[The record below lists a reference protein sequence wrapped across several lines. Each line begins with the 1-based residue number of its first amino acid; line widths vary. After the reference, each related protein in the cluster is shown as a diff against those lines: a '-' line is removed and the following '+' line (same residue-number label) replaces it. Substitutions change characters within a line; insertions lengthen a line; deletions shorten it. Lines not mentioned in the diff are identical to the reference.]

1 MSNEIA
7 VIDNTAIAQA
17 FATPSGI
24 DVLIDR
30 IKSEA
35 SSEVPDLTTKKGRD
49 RIASLAYKVS
59 KTKTLVDDF
68 GKELVAEEKKRLALI
83 DADRKKW
90 RDECDKLRDE
100 IRKPLTDWEQAETD
114 RIQRHKDAIQ
124 QLRELSALAMGADSE
139 AIAALIAQAEAVT
152 LGDHWQE
159 FAAEAGK
166 AKDET
171 LSILRLDLQRR
182 QQYESEQAELARLR
196 AEAALREQE
205 DADRRA
211 AEAKAEAERL
221 AAEREA
227 QRIREAE
234 ERARR
239 EAEEAAAK
247 ARADAE
253 AAAWAERE
261 AIEAKARAEKEAAER
276 ARIASEQAEARAKA
290 EAEAAKLRE
299 QEAER
304 RRIESEERAKR
315 EAQEAA
321 ERAERNRIAAV
332 EAERARIEHERIE
345 SERKAAAE
353 QAARES
359 DKENKRQVNN
369 GILSALEGIGITTE
383 QAKAIITAI
392 AKGGIPHVSIRY

>member
-1 MSNEIA
+1 MTQEIA

-24 DVLIDR
+24 DVLIQR

-35 SSEVPDLTTKKGRD
+35 SAEVPDLTTKKGRD

-100 IRKPLTDWEQAETD
+100 IRKPLTDWEQAEAD

-124 QLRELSALAMGADSE
+124 KLRELSAPAMGTDSA
-139 AIAALIAQAEAVT
+139 AISGLIAQAEAVT

-171 LSILRLDLQRR
+171 LAILRFNLQRR

-196 AEAALREQE
+196 AEAARREQE
-205 DADRRA
+205 DADRR
-211 AEAKAEAERL
+211 

-253 AAAWAERE
+253 AAARAERE
-261 AIEAKARAEKEAAER
+261 AIEAKARAEREAAER

-299 QEAER
+299 QDAER
-304 RRIESEERAKR
+304 RRVESEERAKR
-315 EAQEAA
+315 DAQEAA
-321 ERAERNRIAAV
+321 ERAERDRVAAV
-332 EAERARIEHERIE
+332 EAERQRAERQRIAEQE
-345 SERKAAAE
+345 AAAKAQAEREANKEHMRRINREALAGIMAVGISEE
-353 QAARES
+353 QG
-359 DKENKRQVNN
+359 K
-369 GILSALEGIGITTE
+369 ALI
-383 QAKAIITAI
+383 KAIASG
-392 AKGGIPHVSIRY
+392 AVPHVSISY

>member
-1 MSNEIA
+1 MTQEIA

-24 DVLIDR
+24 DVLIQR

-35 SSEVPDLTTKKGRD
+35 SAEVPDLTTKKGRD

-100 IRKPLTDWEQAETD
+100 IRKPLTDWEQAESD
-114 RIQRHKDAIQ
+114 RIQRLKDAIQ
-124 QLRELSALAMGADSE
+124 QLRELSALAMGTDSV
-139 AIAALIAQAEAVT
+139 AISGLIAQAESVT

-166 AKDET
+166 TKDET
-171 LSILRLDLQRR
+171 LSILRLDLLCR

-196 AEAALREQE
+196 AEAARREQE

-247 ARADAE
+247 ARANAE
-253 AAAWAERE
+253 AAALIERE
-261 AIEAKARAEKEAAER
+261 AAAR

-299 QEAER
+299 QDAER
-304 RRIESEERAKR
+304 RRVESEERAKR

-321 ERAERNRIAAV
+321 ERAERDRVAAV
-332 EAERARIEHERIE
+332 EAERQRAERQLIAE
-345 SERKAAAE
+345 KEAAANAQAEREANKEHMRRINREALAGVVAAGISEE
-353 QAARES
+353 QG
-359 DKENKRQVNN
+359 K
-369 GILSALEGIGITTE
+369 ALI
-383 QAKAIITAI
+383 KAIASG
-392 AKGGIPHVSIRY
+392 AVLHVSIAY

>member
-7 VIDNTAIAQA
+7 VLENTEIQLA
-17 FATPSGI
+17 FTSPNGI
-24 DVLIDR
+24 DILLEKVR
-30 IKSEA
+30 KEA
-35 SSEVPDLTTKKGRD
+35 ASEVPDLTTKKGRD

-59 KTKTLVDDF
+59 KTKTLVDDY

-100 IRKPLTDWEQAETD
+100 IRKPLTDWEQAESD
-114 RIQRHKDAIQ
+114 RVQRHKDAIQ
-124 QLRELSALAMGADSE
+124 QLRGLAPQAMGANSE
-139 AIAALIAQAEAVT
+139 TIIGLIAQAESVT

-159 FAAEAGK
+159 FSAEAGK

-171 LSILRLDLQRR
+171 LALLRLDLQRR
-182 QQYESEQAELARLR
+182 QQHESEQAELARLR
-196 AEAALREQE
+196 EEAARREQE
-205 DADRRA
+205 DRDRR
-211 AEAKAEAERL
+211 
-221 AAEREA
+221 
-227 QRIREAE
+227 I
-234 ERARR
+234 
-239 EAEEAAAK
+239 AEEAAAK

-253 AAAWAERE
+253 AAARAERE
-261 AIEAKARAEKEAAER
+261 AIEAKARAEQEAAER

-321 ERAERNRIAAV
+321 ECAERNRIAAI
-332 EAERARIEHERIE
+332 EAERARIEQERIE
-345 SERKAAAE
+345 SDRKAAAE
-353 QAARES
+353 QAAREA
-359 DKENKRQVNN
+359 DKENKRKVNN
-369 GILSALEGIGITTE
+369 AILSALESVGISTE
-383 QAKAIITAI
+383 QAKVVIAAI
-392 AKGGIPHVSIRY
+392 AKGSIPNVSIRY

>member
-1 MSNEIA
+1 MTQEIA

-17 FATPSGI
+17 FAMPDGV
-24 DVLIDR
+24 DVLIQR

-35 SSEVPDLTTKKGRD
+35 SAEVPDLTTKKGRD

-100 IRKPLTDWEQAETD
+100 IRKPLTDWEQAEAD

-124 QLRELSALAMGADSE
+124 KLRELSAPAMGTDSA
-139 AIAALIAQAEAVT
+139 AISGLIAQAETVT

-171 LSILRLDLQRR
+171 LAILRFNLQRR

-196 AEAALREQE
+196 AEAARREQE
-205 DADRRA
+205 DADRR
-211 AEAKAEAERL
+211 

-253 AAAWAERE
+253 AAARAERE
-261 AIEAKARAEKEAAER
+261 AIEAKARAEREAAER

-299 QEAER
+299 QDAER
-304 RRIESEERAKR
+304 RRVESEERAKR
-315 EAQEAA
+315 DAQEAA
-321 ERAERNRIAAV
+321 ERAERDRVAAV
-332 EAERARIEHERIE
+332 EAERQRAERQRIAEQE
-345 SERKAAAE
+345 AAAKAQAEREANKEHMRRINREALAGIMAVGISEE
-353 QAARES
+353 QG
-359 DKENKRQVNN
+359 K
-369 GILSALEGIGITTE
+369 ALI
-383 QAKAIITAI
+383 KAIASG
-392 AKGGIPHVSIRY
+392 AVPHVSVSY

>member
-1 MSNEIA
+1 MTQEIA

-24 DVLIDR
+24 DVLIQR

-35 SSEVPDLTTKKGRD
+35 SAEVPDLTTKKGRD

-100 IRKPLTDWEQAETD
+100 IRKPLTDWEQAEAD

-124 QLRELSALAMGADSE
+124 KLRELSAPAMGTDSA
-139 AIAALIAQAEAVT
+139 AISGLIAQAEAVA

-171 LSILRLDLQRR
+171 LAILRFNLQRR

-196 AEAALREQE
+196 AEAARREQE

-253 AAAWAERE
+253 AAARAER
-261 AIEAKARAEKEAAER
+261 EAAER

-299 QEAER
+299 QDAER
-304 RRIESEERAKR
+304 RRVESEERAKR
-315 EAQEAA
+315 DAQEAA
-321 ERAERNRIAAV
+321 ERAERDRVAAV
-332 EAERARIEHERIE
+332 EAERQRAERQRIAEQE
-345 SERKAAAE
+345 AAAKAQAEREANKEHMRRINREALAGIMAVGISEE
-353 QAARES
+353 QG
-359 DKENKRQVNN
+359 K
-369 GILSALEGIGITTE
+369 ALI
-383 QAKAIITAI
+383 KAIASG
-392 AKGGIPHVSIRY
+392 AVPHVSISY

>member
-1 MSNEIA
+1 MTQEIA

-24 DVLIDR
+24 DVLIQR

-35 SSEVPDLTTKKGRD
+35 SAEVPDLTTKKGRD

-100 IRKPLTDWEQAETD
+100 IRKPLTDWEQAEAD

-124 QLRELSALAMGADSE
+124 KLRELSAPAMGTDSA
-139 AIAALIAQAEAVT
+139 AISGLIAQAEAVA

-171 LSILRLDLQRR
+171 LAILRFNLQRR

-196 AEAALREQE
+196 AEAARREQE

-253 AAAWAERE
+253 AAARAER
-261 AIEAKARAEKEAAER
+261 EAAER

-299 QEAER
+299 QDAER
-304 RRIESEERAKR
+304 RRVESEERAKR
-315 EAQEAA
+315 DAKEAA
-321 ERAERNRIAAV
+321 ERAERDRVAAV
-332 EAERARIEHERIE
+332 EAERQRAERQRIAEQE
-345 SERKAAAE
+345 AAAKAQAEREANKEHMRRINREALDGIVAAGISEE
-353 QAARES
+353 QG
-359 DKENKRQVNN
+359 K
-369 GILSALEGIGITTE
+369 ALI
-383 QAKAIITAI
+383 KAIASG
-392 AKGGIPHVSIRY
+392 AVQHVSISY

>member
-1 MSNEIA
+1 MTQEIA

-24 DVLIDR
+24 DVLIQR

-35 SSEVPDLTTKKGRD
+35 SAEVPDLTTKKGRD

-100 IRKPLTDWEQAETD
+100 IRKPLTDWEQAEAD

-124 QLRELSALAMGADSE
+124 KLRELSAPAMGTGAAD
-139 AIAALIAQAEAVT
+139 IAALIAQAEAVT

-171 LSILRLDLQRR
+171 LAILRFNLQRR

-196 AEAALREQE
+196 AEAARREQE

-253 AAAWAERE
+253 AAARAER
-261 AIEAKARAEKEAAER
+261 EAAER

-299 QEAER
+299 QDAER
-304 RRIESEERAKR
+304 RRVESEERAKR
-315 EAQEAA
+315 DAQEAA
-321 ERAERNRIAAV
+321 ERAERDRVAAV
-332 EAERARIEHERIE
+332 EAERQRAERQRIAEQE
-345 SERKAAAE
+345 AAAKAQAEREANKEHMRRINREALAGIMAVGISEE
-353 QAARES
+353 QG
-359 DKENKRQVNN
+359 K
-369 GILSALEGIGITTE
+369 ALI
-383 QAKAIITAI
+383 KAIASG
-392 AKGGIPHVSIRY
+392 AVQHVSISY

>member
-1 MSNEIA
+1 MTQEIA

-24 DVLIDR
+24 DVLIQR

-35 SSEVPDLTTKKGRD
+35 SAEVPDLTTKKGRD

-100 IRKPLTDWEQAETD
+100 IRKPLTDWEQAEAD

-124 QLRELSALAMGADSE
+124 QLRELSAPSMGADSA
-139 AIAALIAQAEAVT
+139 AISALIAQAEAVT

-182 QQYESEQAELARLR
+182 QQYEAEQAELARLR
-196 AEAALREQE
+196 AEAAQREQE
-205 DADRRA
+205 NRDRR
-211 AEAKAEAERL
+211 
-221 AAEREA
+221 
-227 QRIREAE
+227 I
-234 ERARR
+234 
-239 EAEEAAAK
+239 AEEAAAK

-253 AAAWAERE
+253 AKAAQEKAE
-261 AIEAKARAEKEAAER
+261 AEAKARAEQEAAER
-276 ARIASEQAEARAKA
+276 ARIAAEQAEARAKA
-290 EAEAAKLRE
+290 EAEAAKMRE

-321 ERAERNRIAAV
+321 ERAERDRVAAV
-332 EAERARIEHERIE
+332 EAERQRAERQRIVEQE
-345 SERKAAAE
+345 AAAKAQAEREANKEHMRRINREALAGIMAAGISEE
-353 QAARES
+353 QG
-359 DKENKRQVNN
+359 K
-369 GILSALEGIGITTE
+369 ALI
-383 QAKAIITAI
+383 KAIASG
-392 AKGGIPHVSIRY
+392 AVPHVSIAY

>member
-1 MSNEIA
+1 MTQEIA

-17 FATPSGI
+17 FAMPDGV
-24 DVLIDR
+24 DVLIQR

-35 SSEVPDLTTKKGRD
+35 SAEVPDLTTKKGRD

-100 IRKPLTDWEQAETD
+100 IRKPLTDWEQAEAD

-124 QLRELSALAMGADSE
+124 KLRELSAPAMGTDSA
-139 AIAALIAQAEAVT
+139 AISGLIAQAETVT

-171 LSILRLDLQRR
+171 LAILRFNLQRR

-196 AEAALREQE
+196 AEAARREQE
-205 DADRRA
+205 DADRR
-211 AEAKAEAERL
+211 

-253 AAAWAERE
+253 AAARAERE
-261 AIEAKARAEKEAAER
+261 AIEAKARAEREAAER

-299 QEAER
+299 QDAER
-304 RRIESEERAKR
+304 RRVESEERAKR
-315 EAQEAA
+315 DAQEAA
-321 ERAERNRIAAV
+321 ERAERDRVAAV
-332 EAERARIEHERIE
+332 EAERQRAERQRIAEQE
-345 SERKAAAE
+345 AAAKAQAEREANKEHMRHINREALAGIMAVGISEE
-353 QAARES
+353 QG
-359 DKENKRQVNN
+359 K
-369 GILSALEGIGITTE
+369 ALI
-383 QAKAIITAI
+383 KAIASG
-392 AKGGIPHVSIRY
+392 AVPHVSISY

>member
-1 MSNEIA
+1 MTQEIA

-17 FATPSGI
+17 FATSGI
-24 DVLIDR
+24 DVLIQR
-30 IKSEA
+30 LKSEA
-35 SSEVPDLTTKKGRD
+35 SAEVPDLTTKKGRD

-100 IRKPLTDWEQAETD
+100 IRKPLTDWEQAEAD

-124 QLRELSALAMGADSE
+124 KLRELSAPAMGTDSA
-139 AIAALIAQAEAVT
+139 AISGLIAQAETVT

-171 LSILRLDLQRR
+171 LAILRFNLQRR

-196 AEAALREQE
+196 AEAARREQE

-247 ARADAE
+247 TRADAE
-253 AAAWAERE
+253 AS
-261 AIEAKARAEKEAAER
+261 ARAEREAAER

-299 QEAER
+299 QDAER
-304 RRIESEERAKR
+304 RRVESEERAKR
-315 EAQEAA
+315 DAQEAA
-321 ERAERNRIAAV
+321 ERAERDRVAAV
-332 EAERARIEHERIE
+332 EAERQRAERQRIAEQE
-345 SERKAAAE
+345 AAAKAQAEREANKEHMRHINREALAGIMAVGISEE
-353 QAARES
+353 QG
-359 DKENKRQVNN
+359 K
-369 GILSALEGIGITTE
+369 ALI
-383 QAKAIITAI
+383 KAIASG
-392 AKGGIPHVSIRY
+392 AVPHVSISY

>member
-7 VIDNTAIAQA
+7 VIDNSAIAQA

-24 DVLIDR
+24 DVLIGR

-100 IRKPLTDWEQAETD
+100 IRKPLTDWEQAETG

-124 QLRELSALAMGADSE
+124 QLRELSALAMGTDSA
-139 AIAALIAQAEAVT
+139 AISGLIAQAESVT
-152 LGDHWQE
+152 LGEHWQE

-171 LSILRLDLQRR
+171 LAILRLDLQRR
-182 QQYESEQAELARLR
+182 QQYEAEQSELAKLR
-196 AEAALREQE
+196 AEAARREQE

-211 AEAKAEAERL
+211 AEARVEAERL

-253 AAAWAERE
+253 SAARAERE
-261 AIEAKARAEKEAAER
+261 AIEANARAEREAAAR
-276 ARIASEQAEARAKA
+276 ARIAELLA
-290 EAEAAKLRE
+290 
-299 QEAER
+299 
-304 RRIESEERAKR
+304 
-315 EAQEAA
+315 
-321 ERAERNRIAAV
+321 
-332 EAERARIEHERIE
+332 
-345 SERKAAAE
+345 
-353 QAARES
+353 
-359 DKENKRQVNN
+359 
-369 GILSALEGIGITTE
+369 
-383 QAKAIITAI
+383 
-392 AKGGIPHVSIRY
+392 

>member
-1 MSNEIA
+1 MTQEIA

-24 DVLIDR
+24 DVLIQR

-35 SSEVPDLTTKKGRD
+35 SAEVPDLTTKKGRD

-100 IRKPLTDWEQAETD
+100 IRKPLTDWEQAEAD

-124 QLRELSALAMGADSE
+124 KLRELSAPAMGTDSA
-139 AIAALIAQAEAVT
+139 AISGLIAQAETVT

-171 LSILRLDLQRR
+171 LAILRFNLQRR

-196 AEAALREQE
+196 AEAARREQE
-205 DADRRA
+205 DADRR
-211 AEAKAEAERL
+211 

-253 AAAWAERE
+253 ASARAERE
-261 AIEAKARAEKEAAER
+261 AIEAKARAEREAAER

-299 QEAER
+299 QDAER
-304 RRIESEERAKR
+304 RRVESEERA
-315 EAQEAA
+315 
-321 ERAERNRIAAV
+321 ERDRVAAV
-332 EAERARIEHERIE
+332 EAERQRAERQRIAEQE
-345 SERKAAAE
+345 AAAKAQAEREANKEHMRRINREALAGIMAVGISEE
-353 QAARES
+353 QG
-359 DKENKRQVNN
+359 K
-369 GILSALEGIGITTE
+369 ALI
-383 QAKAIITAI
+383 KAIASG
-392 AKGGIPHVSIRY
+392 AVPHVSISY

>member
-1 MSNEIA
+1 MTQEIA

-24 DVLIDR
+24 DVLIQR

-35 SSEVPDLTTKKGRD
+35 SAEVPDLTTKKGRD

-100 IRKPLTDWEQAETD
+100 IRKPLTDWEQAEAD

-124 QLRELSALAMGADSE
+124 KLRELSALAMGTDSAD
-139 AIAALIAQAEAVT
+139 IAALIAQAEAVT

-171 LSILRLDLQRR
+171 LAILRLDLQRR

-196 AEAALREQE
+196 AEAARREQE

-253 AAAWAERE
+253 AAARAER
-261 AIEAKARAEKEAAER
+261 EAAER

-299 QEAER
+299 QDAER
-304 RRIESEERAKR
+304 RRVESEERAKR
-315 EAQEAA
+315 DAQEAA
-321 ERAERNRIAAV
+321 ERAERDRVAAV
-332 EAERARIEHERIE
+332 EAERQRAERQRIEGQE
-345 SERKAAAE
+345 AAAKAQAEREANKEHMRRINREALAGIMAVGISEE
-353 QAARES
+353 QG
-359 DKENKRQVNN
+359 K
-369 GILSALEGIGITTE
+369 ALI
-383 QAKAIITAI
+383 KAIASG
-392 AKGGIPHVSIRY
+392 AVPHVSISY

>member
-1 MSNEIA
+1 MTQEIA
-7 VIDNTAIAQA
+7 VIDSTAIAQA

-24 DVLIDR
+24 DVLIQR

-35 SSEVPDLTTKKGRD
+35 SAEVPDLTTKKGRD

-100 IRKPLTDWEQAETD
+100 IRKPLTDWEQAEAD

-124 QLRELSALAMGADSE
+124 KLRELSALAMGTDSA
-139 AIAALIAQAEAVT
+139 AIAALIAQAESVT

-159 FAAEAGK
+159 FAADAGK

-171 LSILRLDLQRR
+171 LAILRLDLQRR
-182 QQYESEQAELARLR
+182 QQYEAEQSELARLR
-196 AEAALREQE
+196 AEAARREQE
-205 DADRRA
+205 DRDRR
-211 AEAKAEAERL
+211 
-221 AAEREA
+221 
-227 QRIREAE
+227 I
-234 ERARR
+234 
-239 EAEEAAAK
+239 AEEAAAK

-253 AAAWAERE
+253 AAARAERE
-261 AIEAKARAEKEAAER
+261 AIEAKARAEREAAER

-299 QEAER
+299 QDAER
-304 RRIESEERAKR
+304 RRVESEERAKR

-321 ERAERNRIAAV
+321 ERADRSPRL
-332 EAERARIEHERIE
+332 R
-345 SERKAAAE
+345 
-353 QAARES
+353 
-359 DKENKRQVNN
+359 
-369 GILSALEGIGITTE
+369 G
-383 QAKAIITAI
+383 
-392 AKGGIPHVSIRY
+392 